1 MKLDSKVRKNFKNN
15 FRKFCK
21 RYDIDY
27 KTNRLIKFINL
38 SNIPNKPN
46 LKKYYVAY
54 ELEKKYNN

>member
-1 MKLDSKVRKNFKNN
+1 MKLDSKVRKNLKNN
-15 FRKFCK
+15 FRKLCK
-21 RYDIDY
+21 RYDINY

-38 SNIPNKPN
+38 SNKHN